1 VRKGDKVQLATIA
14 YATPLVG
21 ALLLIA
27 SGFATA
33 TAGLLVGAVLIVAA
47 GIVASR

>member
-1 VRKGDKVQLATIA
+1 MA

-21 ALLLIA
+21 ALLLVA
-27 SGFATA
+27 FGLATA
-33 TAGLLVGAVLIVAA
+33 TPDLVVGAVLIVAA